1 MIPFSQGLEFKMEVT
16 RDLVQR
22 CHDLNY
28 DALTDD
34 VVDRVKYLVL
44 DFIGVAARGALSESS
59 GPVQKYILNFDRHR
73 DGAVVIGTHLKA
85 SPAYAAMANGTAAHS
100 LELDDVVNEASL
112 HPAVAI
118 MPAALAAAHIA
129 GCSAKDLIAA
139 IAAGYEV
146 MIKLGVAL
154 DPAAHY
160 SRGFHP
166 TGTCGT
172 MGAAITAAKILRLNQ
187 KAMMNALGIA
197 GSQAAGSM
205 EFLSDGAFTKRLH
218 PGWAAHSGIIA
229 ALLARE
235 NFTGPGTII
244 EGRFGFL
251 HAYSSGSKSGKVMQ
265 DWGDP
270 WEVLRTSIKPHACC
284 RYKQGPIDGILK
296 IMRKNNIDASQIEK
310 VILGILNAGF
320 AIIAEPEKQKSDPK
334 SVVDAQ
340 FSMPF
345 GAAVAIL
352 YGKATLDEYTLE
364 RINSDEV
371 KELMGKIS
379 CVKDPELEKEF
390 PKKWPATVTLLTI
403 DGKAYSTRIDFPK
416 GDPENPLT
424 WDELIDKFRN
434 LVSPIFFE
442 AKQNEIVERVKS
454 LEQEQ
459 DLKAFSLLLLKDQS

>member
-1 MIPFSQGLEFKMEVT
+1 MEVT
-16 RDLVQR
+16 KDLVQR

-59 GPVQKYILNFDRHR
+59 GPVQKVILNFDEAR

-85 SPAYAAMANGTAAHS
+85 SPAYAAMANGAAAHS

-118 MPAALAAAHIA
+118 IPAALAAAHLG
-129 GCSAKDLIAA
+129 GCSTKELIAA
-139 IAAGYEV
+139 IATGYEV

-160 SRGFHP
+160 ARGFHP

-172 MGAAITAAKILRLNQ
+172 MGAAITAAKILKLDQ

-218 PGWAAHSGIIA
+218 AGWAAHSGIIA

-251 HAYSSGSKSGKVMQ
+251 HAYSSGSKSGKVLQ

-296 IMRKNNIDASQIEK
+296 IMRENNIDASQIEK
-310 VILGILNAGF
+310 VILGILKAGF
-320 AIIAEPEKQKSDPK
+320 AIIAEPQEQKSNPK

-364 RINSDEV
+364 RINSARV
-371 KELMGKIS
+371 RKLMEKIS
-379 CVKDPELEKEF
+379 CVEDPELETEF
-390 PKKWPATVTLLTI
+390 PKKWPAAVTLLTK
-403 DGKAYSTRIDFPK
+403 DGKAYSTRIDYPK

-434 LVSPIFFE
+434 LVSPILRE
-442 AKQNEIVERVKS
+442 ARQNEIIERVKS
-454 LEQEQ
+454 LEKEQ
-459 DLKAFSLLLLKDQS
+459 DLKAFSMLLLKDQG

>member
-1 MIPFSQGLEFKMEVT
+1 MEVT
-16 RDLVQR
+16 KDLVQR

-28 DALTDD
+28 DALTDA

-44 DFIGVAARGALSESS
+44 DFIGVAARGALSASS
-59 GPVQKYILNFDRHR
+59 GPVQKYILDFDNVR

-85 SPAYAAMANGTAAHS
+85 SPAYAAMANGIAAHS

-118 MPAALAAAHIA
+118 MPTALAAAHLA
-129 GCSAKDLIAA
+129 ACPAKELIAA

-160 SRGFHP
+160 ARGFHP

-172 MGAAITAAKILRLNQ
+172 MGAAITAAKILKLSQN
-187 KAMMNALGIA
+187 AMMSALGIA

-205 EFLSDGAFTKRLH
+205 EFLSDGAYTKRLH

-251 HAYSSGSKSGKVMQ
+251 HAYSSASKSEKVLQ
-265 DWGDP
+265 NWGDP

-296 IMRKNNIDASQIEK
+296 IVRENNIDASQIEK
-310 VILGILNAGF
+310 VVLGILKAGF
-320 AIIAEPEKQKSDPK
+320 AIVAEPEEQKSDPK
-334 SVVDAQ
+334 SIVDAQ

-352 YGKATLDEYTLE
+352 YGQATLDEYTLE
-364 RINSDEV
+364 NIKSDRLR
-371 KELMGKIS
+371 KLMGKIS

-390 PKKWPATVTLLTI
+390 PKKWPAAVTLLTK
-403 DGKAYSTRIDFPK
+403 DGKTYSTRIDFPK

-424 WDELIDKFRN
+424 WEELIDKFRN
-434 LVSPIFFE
+434 LVSPVFFE
-442 AKQNEIVERVKS
+442 AKQNEIIERVRS
-454 LEQEQ
+454 LEKEE
-459 DLKAFSLLLLKDQS
+459 DLKAFSTLLLKDQG

>member
-1 MIPFSQGLEFKMEVT
+1 MEVT
-16 RDLVQR
+16 KDLVQR

-28 DALTDD
+28 DALTHD

-59 GPVQKYILNFDRHR
+59 GPLQKYILNFDEAR

-85 SPAYAAMANGTAAHS
+85 SPSYAAMANGTAAHS

-118 MPAALAAAHIA
+118 MPAALAAAHLA
-129 GCSAKDLIAA
+129 GCSAKELIAA
-139 IAAGYEV
+139 IATGYEV

-160 SRGFHP
+160 ARGFHP

-172 MGAAITAAKILRLNQ
+172 MGAAITAAKILKLDQ
-187 KAMMNALGIA
+187 KAMINALGIA

-251 HAYSSGSKSGKVMQ
+251 HAYSSGSKSGKVLQ

-296 IMRKNNIDASQIEK
+296 IVRENNIDASQIEK
-310 VILGILNAGF
+310 VIIGILKAGF
-320 AIIAEPEKQKSDPK
+320 ALIAEPEEQKSNPK

-364 RINSDEV
+364 SINSARV
-371 KELMGKIS
+371 RKLMKKIS
-379 CVKDPELEKEF
+379 CVEDPELEKEF
-390 PKKWPATVTLLTI
+390 PKKWPAAVTLLTK
-403 DGKAYSTRIDFPK
+403 DGKTYSSRIDYPK
-416 GDPENPLT
+416 GDPENSLT

-434 LVSPIFFE
+434 LVSPVFFE
-442 AKQNEIVERVKS
+442 VKQNEIIARVKS
-454 LEQEQ
+454 LEKEQ
-459 DLKAFSLLLLKDQS
+459 NLKVFSLLLLKDQG